1 MTETK
6 ESICKHQ
13 QDTTKESNSQILN
26 GLRKELRR
34 LLNRQK
40 KSKALEIELIKR
52 TKILTELKGQL
63 DGKTTEADKL
73 IQLSREVSNKF
84 IMQ

>member
-1 MTETK
+1 ME
-6 ESICKHQ
+6 
-13 QDTTKESNSQILN
+13 NSQILN
-26 GLRKELRR
+26 GLKKELRR

-52 TKILTELKGQL
+52 TKILTELRGQL
-63 DGKTTEADKL
+63 DGKTTEANRL
-73 IQLSREVSNKF
+73 IQLSKEVSNKF

>member
-6 ESICKHQ
+6 AIICKHQ
-13 QDTTKESNSQILN
+13 QDTKTESSSQILN

-52 TKILTELKGQL
+52 TKILTELQGQL
-63 DGKTTEADKL
+63 DGKTTEANKL
-73 IQLSREVSNKF
+73 IQLSKEVSNKF